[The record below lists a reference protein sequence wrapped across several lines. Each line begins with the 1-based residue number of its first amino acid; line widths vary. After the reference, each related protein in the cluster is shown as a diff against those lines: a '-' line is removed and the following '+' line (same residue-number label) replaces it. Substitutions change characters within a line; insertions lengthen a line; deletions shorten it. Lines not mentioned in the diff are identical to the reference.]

1 MGNRKIKKLGTR
13 ASFSD
18 TQSNNKSNTSS
29 KIESVDKAGTT
40 KASDSEK
47 SRGLLRTTKE
57 KASHTDS
64 SGKTSKEKS
73 GSITFAGRGLK
84 YTVGKEKSGKRY
96 GSLKFVKRKK

>member
-1 MGNRKIKKLGTR
+1 MIKKKKKLGTR

-18 TQSNNKSNTSS
+18 TQSNNKSNASS

-47 SRGLLRTTKE
+47 SRGRLRTTKE

-64 SGKTSKEKS
+64 GGKTSQEKS
-73 GSITFAGRGLK
+73 GSVTFAGRGLQ
-84 YTVGKEKSGKRY
+84 YTLGKKKSGKRY
-96 GSLKFVKRKK
+96 GNIKIVKRR